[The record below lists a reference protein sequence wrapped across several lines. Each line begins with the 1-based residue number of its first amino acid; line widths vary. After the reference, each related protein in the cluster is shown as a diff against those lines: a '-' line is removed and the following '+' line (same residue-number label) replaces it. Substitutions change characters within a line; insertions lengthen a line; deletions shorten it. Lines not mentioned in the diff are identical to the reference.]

1 MSLFIRSASLSNYLE
16 VAHAL
21 GLNGLQLLKKEGI
34 DYYALLDPS
43 ARIPVDALIRILETS
58 AKRAKVDD
66 FGLRLAET
74 RQLADLG
81 PLAIALRGESTLG
94 RAIGALT
101 RYTRLHNEAVSLH
114 VESTGNLAILRQVF
128 QTEHPRPARQAT
140 ELMVGAL
147 HRILTLLLGSQW
159 RPMSVCFMH
168 AAPAST
174 ATHQRLFGSSFRF
187 SQEFNGIVCR
197 EVDMELRLPQYDV
210 LAAQLSFQY
219 LDSLLA
225 QGEPDMA
232 AKVRQL
238 TQTFLPL
245 GVCSVERIAQQLGV
259 DRRTVHQR
267 LSAQGLNYTQI
278 LNEVRRE
285 WVERYSDNRDRP
297 LSELAEILGFSS
309 LSAFSRWHKD
319 QYGSSMSR
327 KRSESEESAPFASS
341 DSGRP

>member
-1 MSLFIRSASLSNYLE
+1 MSLFIRSASLSNYVE

-21 GLNGLQLLKKEGI
+21 GLDPLQLLKKEGLS
-34 DYYALLDPS
+34 YYTLLDPS
-43 ARIPVDALIRILETS
+43 ARIPVDALIGLLERS
-58 AKRAKVDD
+58 AERAKVED

-94 RAIGALT
+94 RAIGALA

-114 VESTGNLAILRQVF
+114 VEIAGNLAILRQIF
-128 QTEHPRPARQAT
+128 QTERPQSARQAT

-147 HRILTLLLGSQW
+147 HRVLQLLLGPQW

-168 AAPAST
+168 AAPANLSM
-174 ATHQRLFGSSFRF
+174 HQRLFGSSFRF

-197 EVDMELRLPQYDV
+197 VEELELRLPQYDV
-210 LAAQLSFQY
+210 LAAQLAYQY

-238 TQTFLPL
+238 MQALLPL

-278 LNEVRRE
+278 LNEVRRQ
-285 WVERYSDNRDRP
+285 WADRYRETQDRP

-309 LSAFSRWHKD
+309 LSAFSRWHRT

-327 KRSESEESAPFASS
+327 KRAKEGS
-341 DSGRP
+341 R